1 MPFLSPLK
9 TRLTGI
15 QSAGL
20 ALLISIGAN
29 SGARAATTAND
40 GFDPNA
46 NSIVNTIALQP
57 DGKIL
62 MGGYFT
68 QLHPPGQPVSGNA
81 YVGRLNHDGTV
92 DTSFTAGADNVVR
105 TLVLQPN
112 GQILLGGTFQNI
124 KPTGGSANVPRTFA
138 ARLNTDGTLDSVFN
152 PMPNGVVYALA
163 YQPNG
168 QVIIGGSFT
177 TVQPGGTGTPVTRNH
192 IARFNSDGSLDTS
205 FDPNTDK
212 TVLSLAVQANGQIV
226 VGGGFSTM
234 QPNGASTPTTRN
246 CAARLNTDGSLDTSF
261 DPEPNGSVSTILI
274 LPNGQIIIGG
284 EFITVQPNATTSA
297 VQCDFLARLNTDGSV
312 DGSYLIN
319 PLQSVSAVAVQP
331 DGKLLIGGTFTQVF
345 PVNNLAATSSPYI
358 ARINTDGSVDTSF
371 LPNPNQA
378 VNAIAVQ
385 PDGSVVFGGYFT
397 TVQPEDTAAP
407 TLRNH
412 IVRVNSFGVPDST
425 LDPDET
431 GTVFATSVLSNGQIL
446 VGGTFLSIGGAT
458 QNFFARLNANG
469 SLDSTFNV
477 TVNGPV
483 QAITV
488 QPNGQILIGGS
499 FSSVDGIARGNI
511 ARLNADGT
519 VDGVFN
525 PNVNSNVLAIAL
537 VANNQILIGG
547 GFSLL
552 APNGST
558 AGYAVANLARIN
570 SDGSVD
576 LTFNPSP
583 NGSVF
588 AIAIDGNGN
597 YIIGGGFTAIGTAT
611 HSYMARLLPSGA
623 LDSNAFDPEPN
634 LPVYT
639 IGIQSDKKI
648 VIGGTF
654 SALIPQTGVPAAVST
669 SATPPTNNPY
679 GPQTVLPA
687 PGASAS
693 EPIYVNHLARLNTDG
708 TLDTTFY
715 PDPDSDVLSLSI
727 QSNGAIVLGGILTS
741 FAPNYST
748 TGIIRN
754 YIGRVNADGSLDSNF
769 NPNADQLIDSVTVLA
784 NQNILIGGSF
794 TKLQPNGTA
803 SVTFA
808 NHLAILNPD
817 GTVDTAFSAGSNS
830 TVTGKVLSFAQ
841 QPNGQVIVGGSFS
854 AMQGSAAPYLE
865 RLNGDASIDASFNS
879 GADGPVN
886 AVAILPNGAST
897 QTPSNSGVWL
907 NSNGQIRYSYSAASN
922 GEIVCSAQQPN
933 GQVIIGGLFNTFNGV
948 SGLQNLVRLNT
959 DGTVDASFN
968 PTPNEVVNAIVIQ
981 SDGKIVIGGGFTN
994 VDGVNNAYL
1003 ARLNSDGT
1011 LDTAY
1016 APQPNLQVL
1025 CLLEQSNGD
1034 IIVGGDF
1041 TQMIPTGATT
1051 ASALNFLGRLNTDG
1065 SVDTTFDPDLNGPA
1079 YCLGLTSSGQV
1090 VVGGSFTAIAPN
1102 AGTTSYTVQNLA
1114 RLNTDGTVD
1123 TAFYPDPNAAVSAL
1137 VVLPNGQVIAAGTFT
1152 AWEQNA
1158 NITTVTPGPVV
1169 DSNYIT
1175 RLNTDGTVDTSFAPN
1190 PNGGLS
1196 TVALQPN
1203 GQLVLGGNFTA
1214 LQPNRTGIPAD
1225 RSDLARINA
1234 DGTIDPSFD
1243 PSLNGDVDTITVL
1256 SDGSLFVGGDFTS
1269 IQVGGAALIGGSFA
1283 NVGGVSAPNLAR
1295 LNADGSFDSSFL
1307 ANADGPVNAVLPT
1320 ANGTSLVGG
1329 SFAHVEGQAQANL
1342 ARITAA
1348 GTFDGTFA
1356 PSINGT
1362 VNAIALQ
1369 PNGQFVVGGTFTTAG
1384 GVSTPNLARVGP
1396 SGSADASFL
1405 PLVNG
1410 AVSAVVVQ
1418 PNGQIVIAGSFTS
1431 VGGQPMV
1438 GLARLNATG
1447 SLDTSF
1453 NANANGSVS
1462 AVTRQVD
1469 GTFFVAGSFTTIGGQ
1484 SIPYAAHLAVNGA
1497 VDTSFTPSTNA
1508 PVNALMVQPSGKVL
1522 LGGGFTLAGTLSRIE
1537 MARFQALTPVTQ
1549 LITVSGDQSTMTWT
1563 LGGSAPS
1570 FQSVGFEETIDGT
1583 HWLPVGQATTSD
1595 GLTWQLSGAP
1605 FSGSSLLL
1613 VRATGI
1619 VPSSQFSSSGLI
1631 QALYLVNSGTIPAV
1645 SSSAAA
1651 TGSPGAPFSFTVTA
1665 TQSPQSFAA
1674 AGLPPGLSINSTTG
1688 VISGTP
1694 TTNGSYTVTLT
1705 VTNATG
1711 SIVSYLTILIAPP
1724 SSSSSPISST
1734 SAANRLVDLSSR
1746 ADLTGT
1752 TSLIAGF
1759 VVSGTGSKSVLL
1771 RAVGPGLAQFAV
1783 NSYMAAPELDLYSSS
1798 GAVISKNT
1806 GWNSSLSST
1815 FSQVGAFPF
1824 TAGSSDTAVLVN
1836 LAPGSYTLHV
1846 YDPTGIGGV
1855 VLTEVYDAD
1864 PSPPSSATRLIN
1876 ISARGPVSSGSGA
1889 LIGGFVITGS
1899 SVKSVLIRGI
1909 GPGLAAYGVTD
1920 EIEDPVLRVF
1930 DANGNMVAENLVWTN
1945 QTAMGTDQATV
1956 TSQDITSTDA
1966 SVGAFALSSAN
1977 ADTAL
1982 IANLIPGAYTFQVTS
1997 ASNSDGEALGEVYE
2011 LP

>member
-1 MPFLSPLK
+1 MPFLSPPK

-15 QSAGL
+15 RIAGL
-20 ALLISIGAN
+20 ALLISLGAG

-46 NSIVNTIALQP
+46 NSIVNTIQLQP

-68 QLHPPGQPVSGNA
+68 QLHPEGQAVIGRS
-81 YVGRLNHDGTV
+81 YIGRLNHDGTV
-92 DTSFTAGADNVVR
+92 DTTFAAGTDNVVR
-105 TLVLQPN
+105 TMLLQPN
-112 GQILLGGTFQNI
+112 GQILLGGTFQNVT
-124 KPTGGSANVPRTFA
+124 PTGGSAGVPRTYA
-138 ARLNTDGTLDSVFN
+138 ARLNTDGTLDTVFN
-152 PMPNGVVYALA
+152 PNPNGVVYALA

-192 IARFNSDGSLDTS
+192 LARFNADGSLDTS
-205 FDPNTDK
+205 FDPNADK
-212 TVLSLAVQANGQIV
+212 TVLSLAVQTNGQIV

-246 CAARLNTDGSLDTSF
+246 CAARLNADGSLDTSF

-284 EFITVQPNATTSA
+284 QFITVQPNATTSA

-331 DGKLLIGGTFTQVF
+331 DGKLLIGGTFSQVF
-345 PVNNLAATSSPYI
+345 PVNNLAATASPYI
-358 ARINTDGSVDTSF
+358 ARINNDGSVDTSF
-371 LPNPNQA
+371 LPTPNQA

-385 PDGSVVFGGYFT
+385 PDGNVVFGGYFT

-412 IVRVNSFGVPDST
+412 IARVNADGVPDST

-431 GTVFATSVLSNGQIL
+431 GTVFATAALSNGQTL

-458 QNFFARLNANG
+458 QNFFARLNADG
-469 SLDSTFNV
+469 SLDTAFKV
-477 TVNGPV
+477 AVNGPV
-483 QAITV
+483 QAIVV
-488 QPNGQILIGGS
+488 QPNGQAIIGGS
-499 FSSVDGIARGNI
+499 FSSVDGIGRGNV
-511 ARLNADGT
+511 ARVNPDGT
-519 VDGVFN
+519 VDGGFN
-525 PNVNSNVLAIAL
+525 PEVNSNVLAIAL

-558 AGYAVANLARIN
+558 TGYSVANLARLN
-570 SDGSVD
+570 NDGSVD

-588 AIAIDGNGN
+588 AIAVDTNGD
-597 YIIGGGFTAIGTAT
+597 YVIGGGFTQVGAAT
-611 HSYMARLLPSGA
+611 RGYVARLLPSGA
-623 LDSNAFDPEPN
+623 LDTNSFDPECN
-634 LPVYT
+634 LPVYA
-639 IGIQSDKKI
+639 IQIQPDKKI
-648 VIGGTF
+648 LIGGTF
-654 SALIPQTGVPAAVST
+654 TALIPQTSKAAPVST
-669 SATPPTNNPY
+669 SPTPPTNNPY
-679 GPQTVLPA
+679 GVQTVLPA
-687 PGASAS
+687 PGVSAS

-708 TLDTTFY
+708 TLDLTYY
-715 PDPDSDVLSLSI
+715 PDPDADVLSISL
-727 QSNGAIVLGGILTS
+727 QSNGAIVVGGILTS
-741 FAPNYST
+741 FAPNWST
-748 TGIIRN
+748 TGITRN
-754 YIGRVNADGSLDSNF
+754 YIGRVNADGSLDANF

-784 NQNILIGGSF
+784 NQNILIAGSF
-794 TKLQPNGTA
+794 TKLQPNGA
-803 SVTFA
+803 SSPTFA
-808 NHLAILNPD
+808 THIALLNPD
-817 GTVDTAFSAGSNS
+817 GTLDTSFSAGSGS
-830 TVTGKVLSFAQ
+830 AVTGKVLSFAQ
-841 QPNGQVIVGGSFS
+841 QPNGQVIVAGSFS
-854 AMQGSAAPYLE
+854 AMQGSLAPYLE
-865 RLNGDASIDASFNS
+865 RLNGDASIDTTFNS

-886 AVAILPNGAST
+886 AVAVLPNGAST
-897 QTPSNSGVWL
+897 LTPSNSGVWL
-907 NSNGQIRYSYSAASN
+907 NPNGQIRYSYSAASN

-933 GQVIIGGLFNTFNGV
+933 GQVIVGGLFSSFNGV

-959 DGTVDASFN
+959 DGTVDPTFN
-968 PTPNEVVNAIVIQ
+968 PTPNEVVNAIIIQ
-981 SDGKIVIGGGFTN
+981 SNGQIVIGGGFTN

-1003 ARLNSDGT
+1003 ARLNADGS
-1011 LDTAY
+1011 LDTNY

-1025 CLLEQSNGD
+1025 CLLQQPDGD
-1034 IIVGGDF
+1034 IVVGGDF

-1051 ASALNFLGRLNTDG
+1051 ASDLIFIGRLSSTG
-1065 SVDTTFDPDLNGPA
+1065 TVDTTFDPDLSGPA
-1079 YCLGLTSSGQV
+1079 YCLGLTSSGQI
-1090 VVGGSFTAIAPN
+1090 VVGGSFSEISPN
-1102 AGTTSYTVQNLA
+1102 AGTTAYIVQNLA

-1123 TAFYPDPNAAVSAL
+1123 TTFYPDPNAAVSSL
-1137 VVLPNGQVIAAGTFT
+1137 VVLPNGQIIAAGTFT

-1158 NITTVTPGPVV
+1158 NITNVTPGPIV

-1175 RLNTDGTVDTSFAPN
+1175 RVNTDGTVDTSFVPN

-1203 GQLVLGGNFTA
+1203 GQLLIGGNFTA

-1225 RSDLARINA
+1225 RSDIARINA

-1243 PSLNGDVDTITVL
+1243 PSVNGDVDTITVL

-1269 IQVGGAALIGGSFA
+1269 VQVGGAALIGGTFA
-1283 NVGGVSAPNLAR
+1283 NVGGASAPNLAR

-1307 ANADGPVNAVLPT
+1307 ANTDGPVNAVMPL
-1320 ANGTSLVGG
+1320 ANGTSIVGG
-1329 SFAHVEGQAQANL
+1329 SFTHVEGQAQANL
-1342 ARITAA
+1342 ARVTAA

-1356 PSINGT
+1356 PSINGA
-1362 VNAIALQ
+1362 VNAVALQ
-1369 PNGQFVVGGTFTTAG
+1369 SNGQYLVGGSFSAAG
-1384 GVSTPNLARVGP
+1384 AVATPNLARIGP
-1396 SGSADASFL
+1396 SGSPDASFL

-1410 AVSAVVVQ
+1410 AVSAIVVQ

-1438 GLARLNATG
+1438 GLARLNSTG

-1453 NANANGSVS
+1453 SANANGPVS

-1469 GTFFVAGSFTTIGGQ
+1469 GTFFVAGSFTAIGGQ
-1484 SIPYAAHLAVNGA
+1484 SIPYAAHLAANGA
-1497 VDTSFTPSTNA
+1497 VDASFTPSTNA
-1508 PVNALMVQPSGKVL
+1508 PVSALMVQPNGKVL
-1522 LGGGFTLAGTLSRIE
+1522 LGGGFTQAGSLSRVE

-1549 LITVSGDQSTMTWT
+1549 LITVSGDQSTMSWT
-1563 LGGSAPS
+1563 LTGSAPA

-1583 HWLPVGQATTSD
+1583 HWLSVGQATTSD
-1595 GLTWQLSGAP
+1595 GQTWLLSGAP
-1605 FSGSSLLL
+1605 YSGSSLLL

-1619 VPSSQFSSSGLI
+1619 VPSSQGSSSGLV
-1631 QALYLVNSGTIPAV
+1631 QAEYLANTGAV
-1645 SSSAAA
+1645 AAVTSPAAA

-1665 TQSPQSFAA
+1665 TQSPQSFSAT
-1674 AGLPPGLSINSTTG
+1674 GLPPGLTLNPATG

-1694 TTNGSYTVTLT
+1694 TTDGSYTVTLT
-1705 VTNATG
+1705 VTNSTG
-1711 SIVSYLTILIAPP
+1711 PIVSYLTILIQPP
-1724 SSSSSPISST
+1724 GNSSSPISST
-1734 SAANRLVDLSSR
+1734 SAANRLIDLASR
-1746 ADLTGT
+1746 VDLTGT
-1752 TSLIAGF
+1752 NSLIAGF
-1759 VVSGTGSKSVLL
+1759 VVSGSGTKSVLL

-1783 NSYMAAPELDLYSSS
+1783 NGYLSAPDLDLYSSS

-1806 GWNSSLSST
+1806 GWDSGLSST

-1824 TAGSSDTAVLVN
+1824 ATGSTDTAVLVN
-1836 LAPGSYTLHV
+1836 LAPGNYTIHV

-1855 VLTEVYDAD
+1855 VLSEVYDAD
-1864 PSPPSSATRLIN
+1864 PSPLSSATRLVN
-1876 ISARGPVSSGSGA
+1876 ISARGPVSPGSGA
-1889 LIGGFVITGS
+1889 LIGGFVITGG

-1920 EIEDPVLRVF
+1920 EIADPVLRVF
-1930 DANGNMVAENLVWTN
+1930 DANGNVVAENLVWTN
-1945 QTAMGTDQATV
+1945 QASMGTDQATV
-1956 TSQDITSTDA
+1956 TSQEITTTDA
-1966 SVGAFALSSAN
+1966 SVGAFALSSGS

-1982 IANLIPGAYTFQVTS
+1982 IANLPPGAYTFQVTS
-1997 ASNSDGEALGEVYE
+1997 ASNSTGEALGEVYE
-2011 LP
+2011 IP